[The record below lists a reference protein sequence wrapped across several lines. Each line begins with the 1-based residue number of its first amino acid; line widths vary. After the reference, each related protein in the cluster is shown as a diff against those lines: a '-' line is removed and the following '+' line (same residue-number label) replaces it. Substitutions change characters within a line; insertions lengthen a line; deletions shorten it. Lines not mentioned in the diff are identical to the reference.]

1 MTKQYF
7 PLHCHSDFSLLD
19 GLAKPSQIAKRCKEL
34 GLAGTALT
42 DHGTI
47 AGSLSFGQ
55 TMSKKDLK
63 PILGVEFYVAHEEP
77 AKKSNRKLSHMGVL
91 SKNYAGWKQ
100 LIRLTSA
107 ANHPDNFY
115 YRPRLDTDGIGEFT
129 DGNLIGFSGHLGS
142 CIANTILGPLDGD
155 PGRNI
160 RRACDRALL
169 LQDMFGRGNFYLEK
183 QLVDT
188 QHNPTAKILAEV
200 IDEVSIK
207 TGIPRI
213 ATPDS
218 HYAFKDDA
226 IDQRVLICT
235 AMDTTFGQVRNK
247 MVANEDVGLAAFFKS
262 NNYHIPSYDEMIGY
276 GHTEEELENT
286 LRLAEMCESYDLT
299 SAPCLPQYDC
309 PDGMTSSQY
318 LHKLCQ
324 DGWHQRLDKIKRV
337 IKHNQQYSLTTYG
350 DRVRSELAILDEAK
364 LADYFLIVR
373 DIVHYAINDG
383 QLVGCGRGS
392 AAGSLV
398 LYLLGVTHIDPI
410 EHDLLFSRFY
420 NAGRNTKDRVSLP
433 DVDMDFEIGKR
444 GEIIQYIRNK
454 FGHDKVAQMLTFSRM
469 QGRSAFK
476 DVCRVRSACDAATM
490 NKITEHIP
498 DEAEIAD
505 QLQDMRELDKK
516 QGGDGEASI
525 LRWALDNHARE
536 LKQWAFIA
544 EDGSIQGEFGPIF
557 EQAIRLEGTKRSQG
571 KHAAGVVISPTPL
584 AETCPMVYDKNT
596 QEMIAGMEMNDLEAM
611 GMVKFDCL
619 GIAMLDKM
627 HGIVNLLYNGELR

>member
-1 MTKQYF
+1 M
-7 PLHCHSDFSLLD
+7 
-19 GLAKPSQIAKRCKEL
+19 AKRCKEL

-47 AGSLSFGQ
+47 AGALSFSE
-55 TMSKKDLK
+55 TMTDKDLK

-77 AKKSNRKLSHMGVL
+77 TKKSNRKLSHMGVL

-100 LIRLTSA
+100 LIKLTSA

-115 YRPRLDTDGIGEFT
+115 YKPRLDTDNIGQFT

-142 CIANTILGPLDGD
+142 CISNLIFSDTASCVK
-155 PGRNI
+155 
-160 RRACDRALL
+160 RASNRARL
-169 LQDMFGRGNFYLEK
+169 LQDMFGEGNFWLEK

-188 QHNPTAKILAEV
+188 QHNPDAKFLADV
-200 IDEVSIK
+200 IQEVSEK
-207 TGIPRI
+207 TGIPCI

-218 HYAFKDDA
+218 HYAAKADA
-226 IDQRVLICT
+226 IDQRVLVCT
-235 AMDTTFGQVRNK
+235 AMDTTFSEVRSK
-247 MVANEDVGLAAFFKS
+247 MVANQDVGLGAFFQS

-286 LRLAEMCESYDLT
+286 LLVAEMCESYQLT
-299 SAPCLPQYDC
+299 SAPCLPKYDC

-324 DGWHQRLDKIKRV
+324 DGWHDRLDRIKKV
-337 IKHNQQYSLTTYG
+337 LKHNPQYSMATYG
-350 DRVRSELAILDEAK
+350 DRVQSELAILDEAN

-373 DIVHYAINDG
+373 DIVHYAMNDG

-392 AAGSLV
+392 AAGSIV

-444 GEIIQYIRNK
+444 GEIIQYIRRK

-476 DVCRVRSACDAATM
+476 DVCRVRGACDAATM
-490 NKITEHIP
+490 NRITEHIP

-525 LRWALDNHARE
+525 LRWALENHARE

-544 EDGSIQGEFGPIF
+544 TDGSIQGEFGPVF
-557 EQAIRLEGTKRSQG
+557 EQAIRLEGTRRSQG

-619 GIAMLDKM
+619 GIAMLDKL
-627 HGIVNLLYNGELR
+627 HGVVNLLYDGNLR